1 MVVQITQSKRAHLTS
16 HSEIPGFNVFSS
28 PIQNINTLQ
37 EQMLCCISHLT
48 ANIFNFSWNVEL
60 GIFITSVTRTKQMWR
75 LWSSNSWQ
83 VLSVHL
89 HSGLNQR
96 TQPSSQVQY
105 GPKHPGLGVCYKK
118 PVLGISISSSFVFLP
133 VSSMEHGLPSPSPR
147 ATSIWSLGT
156 DMIQIKSPF
165 TICCNFNTAVLFH
178 SKNIWQFCF

>member
-89 HSGLNQR
+89 HSGLNPKDTAQQPGSVR
-96 TQPSSQVQY
+96 TKTPWIRCVLQEACSWYLHQFKFCLSACKFY
-105 GPKHPGLGVCYKK
+105 GAWTSL
-118 PVLGISISSSFVFLP
+118 SFTEGHIHLEFR
-133 VSSMEHGLPSPSPR
+133 HWYD
-147 ATSIWSLGT
+147 T
-156 DMIQIKSPF
+156 
-165 TICCNFNTAVLFH
+165 N
-178 SKNIWQFCF
+178 